1 MIRIVTTG
9 RLKRLE
15 QDAEQARARVREV
28 QEQADTALGRHVH
41 NAVELTA
48 RTVQAEA
55 AASAARWDKDIAAA
69 ESEHLRE
76 RVVELEAAL
85 ERAEATT
92 DEVGVLLSHAL
103 DALSA
108 AQQELLLKDN
118 EIRRLRE
125 ELRGEPVEGWSLTL
139 LLHHGEP
146 HTIYASREDAHADT
160 ATHGMPA
167 DHVWKPCDDRPPAA
181 FTWRCEAFIYNPVSN
196 GFRRFPMP
204 VPKQIEGAA

>member
-9 RLKRLE
+9 RLQRLE
-15 QDAEQARARVREV
+15 QDADRARARVREV
-28 QEQADTALGRHVH
+28 QVQADTALGRHVH

-48 RTVQAEA
+48 HAEHAEA
-55 AASAARWDKDIAAA
+55 AASAARWDKDIAEA
-69 ESEHLRE
+69 EAKRLRE
-76 RVVELEAAL
+76 RVVELEDAL

-92 DEVGVLLSHAL
+92 DEVGVLLSGAMKE
-103 DALSA
+103 LSVSR
-108 AQQELLLKDN
+108 QELLLADI

-125 ELRGEPVEGWSLTL
+125 ELRGRSAEGWSLTL

-167 DHVWKPCDDRPPAA
+167 DHIWKPCDDRPAAA
-181 FTWRCEAFIYNPVSN
+181 FTWRCEAFIYNSASN
-196 GFRRFPMP
+196 GFRRLHMP
-204 VPKQIEGAA
+204 APKQIEGAA